1 MNIQYV
7 NNSLTAEML
16 SSFRNTIG
24 WGNTLLAKAEKAVQ
38 NTLFSIVAFDN
49 DKAIG
54 IGRLIGDGA
63 LIWYIQDVIVLPDY
77 QRKSIGTAIMQQLLD
92 YIRKNSFPND
102 STTIGL
108 MSAKGKEP
116 FYQKFGFRM
125 RPNEREG
132 MGMVVDIKTI

>member
-1 MNIQYV
+1 MNIRYES
-7 NNSLTAEML
+7 NSLTAEIL
-16 SSFRNTIG
+16 SNFRNTIG
-24 WGNTLLAKAEKAVQ
+24 WGNTSLAKAEKAIH
-38 NTLFSIVAFDN
+38 NTLYSIVAFDY

-77 QRKSIGTAIMQQLLD
+77 QRKAIGTTIMEQLID
-92 YIRKNSFPND
+92 YARKNSIPDD

-125 RPNEREG
+125 RPSERDG
-132 MGMVVDIKTI
+132 MGMVVDIKTV